1 MILFWKTLGE
11 VDISG
16 NPAICDSI
24 DDPGGSY
31 GKWSKPLTE
40 EQVATWFHLNG
51 ESETVKLM
59 DSESRIQG
67 LGAGG
72 ILVKG
77 YKV

>member
-1 MILFWKTLGE
+1 MILLWKTLGE

-24 DDPGGSY
+24 DDLGGSY
-31 GKWSKPLTE
+31 AKWSKPLTE
-40 EQVATWFHLNG
+40 KQVATWFHLNG